1 MRQRLL
7 LPLTLVFVLAS
18 LLGWWAASELVGR
31 ALRLRQ
37 QALVVTTAEQLAG
50 GQLPLTPELLTRL
63 GALVDARIRLLD
75 SRVPASLPQWLPLL
89 PSRAGGPDSWAQLME
104 TLGANGTL
112 DLRINGAPHLI
123 ALRPLPPGLAAGA
136 DHVAVITSLA
146 DLEAAVYGA
155 ARWLALAALASIA
168 LLLAV
173 ATALTGRMAR
183 SLAQL
188 SAMARR
194 IADGDRSVR
203 MHPLGPPELRSLM
216 GSLNEMVARLDA
228 YERRAAEQ
236 AKLAGLGA
244 MAARVAHEVRNPL
257 TAIKLQLQ
265 LLAESEPA
273 GEQPDAVDLVAE
285 IRRLEL
291 LLGGLLEQA
300 RPRRL
305 HIAAADVNTVV
316 GDVARLFE
324 PQLAHAGIA
333 LAVDLAATLP
343 EAAMDVDGC
352 KQILTNLL
360 VNARDALGRGGRVT
374 IATGRADSTAV
385 FVSISDDGAGL
396 PDVLATALSAGDR
409 DALGAGGRVGLRLSL
424 ELAERMGARLG
435 TCNSELGGA
444 CLRLRLPA
452 AGPKHQEEATWQ
464 AS

>member
-37 QALVVTTAEQLAG
+37 QALVVATAEQLAG

-63 GALVDARIRLLD
+63 GALVDAQILLLD
-75 SRVPASLPQWLPLL
+75 SRAPASLPQWLPAL
-89 PSRAGGPDSWAQLME
+89 PSPARAPEAPARPMATPHAD
-104 TLGANGTL
+104 GTL
-112 DLRINGAPHLI
+112 NLRINGAPHLV
-123 ALRPLPPGLAAGA
+123 ALRPLPPGLAHGA
-136 DHVAVITSLA
+136 DHVAVINSLA
-146 DLEAAVYGA
+146 DLEAAIYRA
-155 ARWLALAALASIA
+155 AQWLALAALVSIA

-173 ATALTGRMAR
+173 ATALTDSIAR

-188 SAMARR
+188 STMARR
-194 IADGDRSVR
+194 IADGNRSVR
-203 MHPLGPPELRSLM
+203 MRALGPPELRSLTC
-216 GSLNEMVARLDA
+216 SLNEMVARLDA

-265 LLAESEPA
+265 LRAESGPGGQE
-273 GEQPDAVDLVAE
+273 PDAVDLVAE

-305 HIAAADVNTVV
+305 HIAAADLNAVA

-324 PQLAHAGIA
+324 PQLAHAGIT
-333 LAVDLAATLP
+333 LAVDLAPTLP
-343 EAAMDVDGC
+343 PAVMDVDGC

-374 IATGRADSTAV
+374 IATGPAHSAAV
-385 FVSISDDGAGL
+385 FVSISDDGSGL
-396 PDVLATALSAGDR
+396 PDALAAALIAGDR
-409 DALGAGGRVGLRLSL
+409 DTLGAGGRVGLRLSL
-424 ELAERMGARLG
+424 ELAERMGARLA
-435 TCNSELGGA
+435 TCESELGGA
-444 CLRLRLPA
+444 CLRLRLPRA
-452 AGPKHQEEATWQ
+452 APHHQEEATWQ